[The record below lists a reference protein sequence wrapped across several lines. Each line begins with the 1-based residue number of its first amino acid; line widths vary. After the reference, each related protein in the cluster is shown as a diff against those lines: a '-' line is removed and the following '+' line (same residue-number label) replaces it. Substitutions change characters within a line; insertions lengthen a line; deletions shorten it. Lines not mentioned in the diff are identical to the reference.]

1 VIFTGLR
8 KSGQFDLEAIEMATR
23 AAAHHLGAAVLQNL
37 LSAPSSF
44 DPNVPCRCGQR
55 APFHQMRPKRVL
67 TVVGPIIVERPYYVC
82 SHCHRGKSPR
92 DEELDIQ
99 GTACSPGVR
108 RMMALVGSES
118 SFDGGRQ
125 QLELL
130 AGLEVTAKAVERHA
144 EAIGAD
150 IAKGELDKVGRVV
163 QLELPEILGPAVPL
177 LYIEIDGTQVPVV
190 RAETEGRAGRID
202 GQPARTREAKLGCV
216 FTQTNPD
223 EQGRPVRDEASTT
236 YSGAIETAEEFGR
249 RIYTEAW
256 ERGWS
261 RAAKKVLLGDGAN
274 WIWNIGDQHF
284 PGAIQIV
291 DIWHAREHVWD
302 LAAQLFP
309 AEEKQRQ
316 RWAKNRIQQLDA
328 GRIEAL
334 VEQLRAHPARKPKI
348 REILRTEAEYFESNK
363 KRMRYP
369 SFRKLGFFIGS
380 GVIEAGCKTVIGSRL
395 KQSGMFWTVRGANAI
410 IALRCNRLSRKFE
423 DYWESRLRAA

>member
-1 VIFTGLR
+1 
-8 KSGQFDLEAIEMATR
+8 M
-23 AAAHHLGAAVLQNL
+23 
-37 LSAPSSF
+37 
-44 DPNVPCRCGQR
+44 
-55 APFHQMRPKRVL
+55 
-67 TVVGPIIVERPYYVC
+67 
-82 SHCHRGKSPR
+82 
-92 DEELDIQ
+92 
-99 GTACSPGVR
+99 
-108 RMMALVGSES
+108 
-118 SFDGGRQ
+118 
-125 QLELL
+125 
-130 AGLEVTAKAVERHA
+130 
-144 EAIGAD
+144 
-150 IAKGELDKVGRVV
+150 
-163 QLELPEILGPAVPL
+163 

-190 RAETEGRAGRID
+190 RAEAEGRAGRID

-216 FTQTNPD
+216 FTQTKPD

-236 YSGAIETAEEFGR
+236 YTGAIETAEQFGR

-302 LAAQLFP
+302 LAAHLFP
-309 AEEKQRQ
+309 AEEKQRK
-316 RWAKNRIQQLDA
+316 RWARNRIKQLDA
-328 GRIEAL
+328 GRIEGL
-334 VEQLRAHPARKPKI
+334 VEQLRAHPARQPKI

-363 KRMRYP
+363 KRMWYP
-369 SFRKLGFFIGS
+369 RFRKLGFFIGS

-410 IALRCNRLSRKFE
+410 IALRGNRLSRKFE